1 MMRFYYAPK
10 TCALAAHIALE
21 HIGADYEAVALD
33 FSQQE
38 QRQQPYL
45 AINPKGRVPA
55 LEVNGTVI
63 TELPAILF
71 YLCQAYPEAN
81 LAPMGDP
88 LALAQV
94 QAFHSYL
101 CSTVHVAHAH
111 RFRGTRWVDASETE
125 ALAAMQRMVPQS
137 MGGCMAVI
145 ENEFLMGPWVMG
157 DQYTV
162 ADMYLYTIATWLEG
176 DGVDLTKLPRVI
188 AHRERV
194 ANDPVVKRVMALYA

>member
-1 MMRFYYAPK
+1 MNFYYAPK

-21 HIGADYEAVALD
+21 HIGADYTAIALD
-33 FSQQE
+33 FGRQE
-38 QRQQPYL
+38 QRQPTYL
-45 AINPKGRVPA
+45 AINAKGRVPA

-71 YLCQAYPEAN
+71 YLCQVHPEAN
-81 LAPMGDP
+81 LAPMND
-88 LALAQV
+88 LVAQAQM
-94 QAFHSYL
+94 QAFNSYL

-137 MGGCMAVI
+137 MGNCMAVI
-145 ENEFLMGPWVMG
+145 ENEFLKGPWVMG

-188 AHRERV
+188 AHRERM
-194 ANDPVVKRVMALYA
+194 ASDPIVKRVMALYA